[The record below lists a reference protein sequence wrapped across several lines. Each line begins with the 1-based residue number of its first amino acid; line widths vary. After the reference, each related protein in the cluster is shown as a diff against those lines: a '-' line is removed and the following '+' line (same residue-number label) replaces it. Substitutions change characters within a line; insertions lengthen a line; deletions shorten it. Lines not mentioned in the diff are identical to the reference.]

1 MSETKQF
8 VPRSVV
14 RGGLVVICLLLAVMW
29 VYAFVFASRESV
41 NMIGDTA
48 WQKYAEER
56 CMQARLERA
65 ELADFRKLEDVGA
78 GALAQRAELVDR
90 ATQTLEA
97 AIDDIAARPVAD
109 EKGRAIVP
117 LWLADYR
124 TYIQD
129 RRDYAEMLRN
139 GKNDPFAETRVDGIP
154 LSEKVSTFATANRM
168 PACQA
173 PVDLSV

>member
-1 MSETKQF
+1 MNEPKQLL
-8 VPRSVV
+8 PRSLV
-14 RGGLVVICLLLAVMW
+14 RGGLLVICLLLAVMW

-41 NMIGDTA
+41 NLIGDKA
-48 WQKYAEER
+48 WQEYAEKR

-65 ELADFRKLEDVGA
+65 ELADFRKLEDVGP
-78 GALAQRAELVDR
+78 GALAQRADLVDR
-90 ATQTLEA
+90 ATQTLED
-97 AIDDIAARPVAD
+97 AIDDIAAQPVAD
-109 EKGRAIVP
+109 EKGQAIVP
-117 LWLADYR
+117 LWLSDYR

-129 RRDYAEMLRN
+129 RRDYAEMLRRGEN
-139 GKNDPFAETRVDGIP
+139 EPFAETRIDGLP

>member
-1 MSETKQF
+1 MTDTRQP
-8 VPRSVV
+8 VPRRLI

-41 NMIGDTA
+41 NLIGDRA
-48 WQKYAEER
+48 WQEYAEKR
-56 CMQARLERA
+56 CIEARLERA
-65 ELADFRKLEDVGA
+65 ELADFRKIEDVGPS
-78 GALAQRAELVDR
+78 ALAGRAELVDR
-90 ATQTLEA
+90 ATQTLED
-97 AIDDIAARPVAD
+97 AIDDISVQPVVD
-109 EKGRAIVP
+109 EKGQAIVP
-117 LWLADYR
+117 LWITDYR

-129 RRDYAEMLRN
+129 RREYAEMLRRGEN
-139 GKNDPFAETRVDGIP
+139 KPFSETRIDGLP

>member
-8 VPRSVV
+8 LPRSVV
-14 RGGLVVICLLLAVMW
+14 RGSLVVICLLLAVMW

-41 NMIGDTA
+41 NLIGDKA
-48 WQKYAEER
+48 WQQYAEKR

-65 ELADFRKLEDVGA
+65 ELADFRKIEDAGP
-78 GALAQRAELVDR
+78 GALARRADIVDK
-90 ATQTLEA
+90 ATQTIED
-97 AIDDIAARPVAD
+97 AIDDIAAQPVVD
-109 EKGRAIVP
+109 EKGQAIVP
-117 LWLADYR
+117 LWIADYR

-129 RRDYAEMLRN
+129 RRDYAEMLRS
-139 GKNDPFAETRVDGIP
+139 GRNDPFAETRIDGLP

>member
-1 MSETKQF
+1 MSETSG
-8 VPRSVV
+8 VIPRRVV
-14 RGGLVVICLLLAVMW
+14 RGGLVVICLLLAAMW

-41 NMIGDTA
+41 NMIGDEA
-48 WQKYAEER
+48 WQEYSEAR
-56 CMQARLERA
+56 CLEARLARA
-65 ELADFRKLEDVGA
+65 ELADFRKLEDVGPD
-78 GALAQRAELVDR
+78 ALARRADIVDQ
-90 ATQTLEA
+90 ATLTLEE

-124 TYIQD
+124 TYIED
-129 RRDYAEMLRN
+129 RREYADILRSGRN
-139 GKNDPFAETRVDGIP
+139 EPFAETRVDGIP
-154 LSEKVSTFATANRM
+154 LSEKISTFAMANRM

>member
-8 VPRSVV
+8 LPRSVV
-14 RGGLVVICLLLAVMW
+14 RGSLVVICLLLAVMW

-41 NMIGDTA
+41 NLIGDKA
-48 WQKYAEER
+48 WQQYAEKR

-65 ELADFRKLEDVGA
+65 ELADFRKIEDAGP
-78 GALAQRAELVDR
+78 GALARRADIVDK
-90 ATQTLEA
+90 ATQTLED
-97 AIDDIAARPVAD
+97 AIDDIAAQPVVD
-109 EKGRAIVP
+109 EKGQAIVP
-117 LWLADYR
+117 LWIADYR

-129 RRDYAEMLRN
+129 RRDYAEMLRS
-139 GKNDPFAETRVDGIP
+139 GRNDPFAETRIDGLP

>member
-1 MSETKQF
+1 MNEPKQLI
-8 VPRSVV
+8 PRQVV

-41 NMIGDTA
+41 NLIGDRA
-48 WQKYAEER
+48 WQEYAEER

-65 ELADFRKLEDVGA
+65 ELADFRRLEDVGP
-78 GALAQRAELVDR
+78 GALAARADLVDK
-90 ATQTLEA
+90 ATQTLED
-97 AIDDIAARPVAD
+97 AIDDIAAQPVVD
-109 EKGRAIVP
+109 EKGQAIVP

-129 RRDYAEMLRN
+129 RRDYADMLRT
-139 GKNDPFAETRVDGIP
+139 GKNEPFAETRVDGIP